1 MIEKFLNEQ
10 QDPKAVEKVYSR
22 LVELLPPGE
31 DTMYIATQKKPLVNL
46 LPDCIVITNR
56 RVLFFSP
63 ANLGL
68 SLKFVDFVWKD
79 IADVNMKEE
88 IIGSVFT
95 IKTVQGAEMSVD
107 YLPKVQGRKLYQFS
121 QECRENERKREELHK
136 VQNTPYNPFN
146 PFETQAPSQQTF
158 APPVAPTPPPAPA
171 PAPAP
176 EPAVEQKPDELTEK
190 LKKLKLLFDNG
201 LISQEEYNQKK
212 LELLSEL

>member
-1 MIEKFLNEQ
+1 MIDKFLNEQ
-10 QDPKAVEKVYSR
+10 QDAKAVEKVYTR

-31 DTMYIATQKKPLVNL
+31 DTLYIATQKKPLVNL
-46 LPDCIVITNR
+46 LPECIVITNR

-95 IKTVQGAEMSVD
+95 IKTTQGAEMSVD

-136 VQNTPYNPFN
+136 VQNTPFMS
-146 PFETQAPSQQTF
+146 FEAPAQQSY
-158 APPVAPTPPPAPA
+158 APPVAPTPLPV
-171 PAPAP
+171 PAP
-176 EPAVEQKPDELTEK
+176 EPVAEPKPDELTEK